1 MKKIKTPIVILG
13 IAKSGSSAKNLLLKA
28 GYSTENILTFDEK
41 KPADLVTWS
50 DFEKLQIGTLIVS
63 PGISLKSDGL
73 KNLLKKG
80 WQLSSEISLACDFLA
95 DEKIIGITG
104 SVAKSTVTSLVGQ
117 AILADD
123 PNGFVGGNLGIP
135 FSEYAL
141 RVLNGSP
148 RAKWIVLELSSYQ
161 LENCKGL
168 QLYSSAI
175 TYLSANHLE
184 RYESIDEYYL
194 TKCHIS
200 QITKNICVL
209 NSQSEDILKYQK
221 YIACITKMTSAKI
234 FKNTELLEKVKL
246 IGEHN
251 KDNFCIAY
259 ELVQNAGLSQTATNA
274 MVGFSGLEH
283 RLEFVAE
290 KNGVIYINDSKAT
303 AMDSVLVAVKASLEK
318 VKSESHLYLLI
329 GGKDKNLPWDDLA
342 GLVQNNKIK
351 IIYFGECGKLA
362 QIKMMAFKSKYYS
375 TLGAAFDSL
384 KDLVQKKDVVLLSPG
399 GTSLDEFKN
408 FEDRGNFFKQ
418 KVESI

>member
-1 MKKIKTPIVILG
+1 MKTPIVILG

-28 GYSTENILTFDEK
+28 GYSTENLLTFDEK
-41 KPADLVTWS
+41 KPADLTQWQ
-50 DFEKLQIGTLIVS
+50 DFEKLEVGTLIVS
-63 PGISLKSDGL
+63 PGISLKSEGL

-80 WQLSSEISLACDFLA
+80 WDLSSEISLACEFLK

-104 SVAKSTVTSLVGQ
+104 SVAKSTVTSLIGK
-117 AILADD
+117 AILTDD

-141 RVLNGSP
+141 KVLDGSP

-209 NSQSEDILKYQK
+209 NSQSEDIIKYQK
-221 YIACITKMTSAKI
+221 YIACITKNTSAKS
-234 FKNTELLEKVKL
+234 FKNPEILDKIKL

-259 ELVQNAGLSQTATNA
+259 ELVQNAGLSPVAVQA
-274 MVGFSGLEH
+274 MVEFSGLEH

-290 KNGVIYINDSKAT
+290 KDGVTYINDSKAT

-318 VKSESHLYLLI
+318 VRSESHLYLLL

-342 GLVQNNKIK
+342 GLVSNNKIRF
-351 IIYFGECGKLA
+351 IYFGECGKLA
-362 QIKMMAFKSKYYS
+362 QIKMMAFKSKYYAS
-375 TLGAAFDSL
+375 LGAAFDSL

-418 KVESI
+418 KVQSL